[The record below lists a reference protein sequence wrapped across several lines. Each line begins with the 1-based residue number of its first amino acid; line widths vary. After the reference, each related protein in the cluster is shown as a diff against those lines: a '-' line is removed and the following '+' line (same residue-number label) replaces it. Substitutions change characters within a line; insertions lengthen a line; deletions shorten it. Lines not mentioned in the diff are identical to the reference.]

1 MDVSGVVK
9 IHAHTTS
16 HGKPGQG
23 ETARARSLRGPA
35 GSTHCD
41 TLELRNELVAQ
52 SVEQRTFNAWVVG
65 SIPTELTTFRS
76 YRTAGWRAITARHA
90 PYQLTFMATTP
101 LCAAPLN
108 SLQVTALHDRCT
120 AAWHHEVPAVAPSM
134 TGFER
139 TVAEQHLA
147 NFELWHA
154 EDMARAPEASDH
166 DLARIKRFIDRAN
179 QRRND
184 LAEQCDV
191 FLLNFLSQQ
200 NLPAPGA
207 ELHSESPGLIL
218 DRLSILALKLFH
230 TREEIDRPQAP
241 EGHGERNLQRLRIL
255 VEQRDDLAGALDRL
269 WQQVLDRQRRF
280 KLYRQLKMYNDP
292 ALNPAVYSPQP
303 KP

>member
-1 MDVSGVVK
+1 VDVSGVVK
-9 IHAHTTS
+9 IHA
-16 HGKPGQG
+16 PGLCADLYQP
-23 ETARARSLRGPA
+23 ARRGA
-35 GSTHCD
+35 SSTRCD
-41 TLELRNELVAQ
+41 TLEIGNELVAQ

-76 YRTAGWRAITARHA
+76 YRATGWRALTARGGS
-90 PYQLTFMATTP
+90 YLSTLMATTP
-101 LCAAPLN
+101 LCATPLN

-120 AAWHHEVPAVAPSM
+120 AEWHREIPAVAPTV

-139 TVAEQHLA
+139 RLAEQHLA

-166 DLARIKRFIDRAN
+166 DLARIKRFIDCAN

-184 LAEQCDV
+184 LTEQCDV

-200 NLPAPGA
+200 NLPAAGA

-218 DRLSILALKLFH
+218 DRLSILSLKLFH
-230 TREEIDRPQAP
+230 TRGEIDRPQAP
-241 EGHGERNLQRLRIL
+241 QGHGERNLERLRIL
-255 VEQRDDLAGALDRL
+255 VEQRDDLAVALDRL
-269 WQQVLDRQRRF
+269 WQQVLDRQRGF

-292 ALNPAVYSPQP
+292 ALNPAVYSPHT